1 MNIHESFRRVATT
14 TGVNLHVIQH
24 VGDEVGNVLSFHAG
38 SHDIISDGYE
48 IDALRGNR
56 GSISSPKIGE
66 NESNIRPE
74 THQRFLALCHNTLR
88 NRGGQAHT
96 HTHTHIQPHTQTNM
110 QTHRDTAERPKHTH
124 TETNHTHTHTDANR
138 QNTQIHR
145 QTDIDTHAHIHR
157 HAHAHAHAHKVVS

>member
-1 MNIHESFRRVATT
+1 MNIHESFRRVTTT
-14 TGVNLHVIQH
+14 TGVNLHVIQL

-96 HTHTHIQPHTQTNM
+96 HTHIHTFSHTHKQTC
-110 QTHRDTAERPKHTH
+110 KH
-124 TETNHTHTHTDANR
+124 TETQQRDPNTHTQRLITHTHT
-138 QNTQIHR
+138 QTQTDKTHKYTDR
-145 QTDIDTHAHIHR
+145 QT
-157 HAHAHAHAHKVVS
+157 